1 MPSPYLILPIED
13 APCAVP
19 EADEEVDPGV
29 LPVLFRAAVGSLI
42 SWNDVLSGPTISLAD
57 VYTSKLGV
65 IVAEDDTPLVLEIV
79 TDNRLFV
86 PVLEL
91 DVD

>member
-1 MPSPYLILPIED
+1 
-13 APCAVP
+13 
-19 EADEEVDPGV
+19 
-29 LPVLFRAAVGSLI
+29 
-42 SWNDVLSGPTISLAD
+42 

-79 TDNRLFV
+79 TDNRLVV

-91 DVD
+91 EVD